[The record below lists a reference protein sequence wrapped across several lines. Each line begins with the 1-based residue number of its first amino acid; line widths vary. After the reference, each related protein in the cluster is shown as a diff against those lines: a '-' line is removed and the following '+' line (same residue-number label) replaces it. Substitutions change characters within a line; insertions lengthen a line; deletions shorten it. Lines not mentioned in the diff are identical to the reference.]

1 MENKMKKKIYTLK
14 PTKKQ
19 LETMKLYWAMLKQ
32 EENLFYVKV
41 YELEKNMSE
50 RVGLEDLEFFQTE
63 SGFAGIGN
71 MDRTMNLIHSK
82 ELEKR

>member
-1 MENKMKKKIYTLK
+1 MKKKIYTLK

-50 RVGLEDLEFFQTE
+50 MVGLEDLEFFQTE